1 VDEGGVI
8 LLDTNA
14 LLWLAS
20 EDKRLGSRSR
30 EVADAA
36 LGEDELAVSAIL
48 FCEVAALAVLAK
60 IKLGL
65 PMLAWRQDLLDR
77 GLREWPVD
85 GEIAIRAV
93 ELRSFHKDPGD
104 RLIVATALVSE
115 AVLITSDAAIL
126 AWPGPLHRLDARR

>member
-1 VDEGGVI
+1 VI

-30 EVADAA
+30 GVADAA
-36 LGEDELAVSAIL
+36 LGEDDLGVSAIS
-48 FCEVAALAVLAK
+48 FCEVAALVALGKV
-60 IKLGL
+60 KLGL
-65 PMLAWRQDLLDR
+65 PTMGWRQDLLDR
-77 GLREWPVD
+77 GLQEWPVD

-93 ELRSFHKDPGD
+93 ELPGFHKDPGG

-126 AWPGPLHRLDARR
+126 AWPGPLRRLDARR